1 MMQDFIDRFDRH
13 MMKEEGREKRRVCP
27 AASYALAVVG
37 LAFVVLVV
45 GCGATVTVNILSSHS
60 RYGQAIGGTNTVI
73 RGVIEGGG
81 SLQATA
87 PLAP

>member
-1 MMQDFIDRFDRH
+1 MMYEQLR
-13 MMKEEGREKRRVCP
+13 KRDGMA

>member
-1 MMQDFIDRFDRH
+1 MMYEQLR
-13 MMKEEGREKRRVCP
+13 KRDGTA
-27 AASYALAVVG
+27 AASYALAVVA
-37 LAFVVLVV
+37 LAFAVLVV

-60 RYGQAIGGTNTVI
+60 RYGQAIGGTNTTI

-87 PLAP
+87 PMTH